1 MNKTSKMWTLYYIC
15 SCLGRDGCKA
25 KLHVTH
31 TAEGE
36 SFKVVGEHDCRQRV
50 APVVYRD
57 GVIDVKEEM
66 REKVENRCLIDISK
80 SAKDIAMEVMR
91 CTQEKYVGEGLKLL
105 IIYILSFLF
114 YLFYIQ
120 LLSDKAFLYLDV
132 QFMQALV
139 YRIRHREHGDVDA
152 VIKGHPLA
160 FCIKDARY
168 FLQFDA
174 TVVVDGELQRLIG
187 WGHPRLIGLLKCG
200 PTHLFIDGT
209 FRIVPCGWYHEQY
222 STADWET
229 ADDGDQVMMTM
240 EGDEEDVTC
249 QART

>member
-1 MNKTSKMWTLYYIC
+1 M
-15 SCLGRDGCKA
+15 A
-25 KLHVTH
+25 P
-31 TAEGE
+31 TALETIG
-36 SFKVVGEHDCRQRV
+36 
-50 APVVYRD
+50 
-57 GVIDVKEEM
+57 
-66 REKVENRCLIDISK
+66 
-80 SAKDIAMEVMR
+80 
-91 CTQEKYVGEGLKLL
+91 
-105 IIYILSFLF
+105 F

-120 LLSDKAFLYLDV
+120 LLSDQAFLYLDV

-209 FRIVPCGWYHEQY
+209 FRIVPCGWYQMLVIPSIHPLHTLY
-222 STADWET
+222 TPSIHPDHHGVLHKT
-229 ADDGDQVMMTM
+229 
-240 EGDEEDVTC
+240 
-249 QART
+249 